1 MALGENEGMST
12 TMLVSPTGGNINT
25 GYAYPAPVYALGNQN
40 GGGMGF
46 GGDWGSLITLF
57 LLFGLFG
64 GMGNGFGGGGFGGF
78 GGYDFP
84 WLLTGQQGIS
94 NNVNSGF
101 RDAQISDSI
110 TSVRDGISGL
120 STQLCGCCGDMQMSL
135 ANGFAGVNSNISN
148 GFAGVNQNI
157 SQGFASTNLG
167 MCQGFNGVNTAIS
180 SAQNALAQQ
189 NYSNQIAS
197 LERSY
202 AAQTAQA
209 AGFNGLQSQLAQCCC
224 DNRLGTESLRATV
237 LQENCADRYEAA
249 NNTRDIIESQTRSTQ
264 AILDKLCSLELDN
277 ARREND
283 QLRTELIFARGQA
296 SQVAQTADIRAG
308 QLAATNALVQELRQ
322 CPIPAQPVYG
332 NSPIFTCAQNVAG
345 GCGCGCNGFN

>member
-12 TMLVSPTGGNINT
+12 TMLVQPTAGNINT
-25 GYAYPAPVYALGNQN
+25 GYAYPAPVFYAGNNGNN

-64 GMGNGFGGGGFGGF
+64 GMGGGGFGGGF

-84 WLLTGQQGIS
+84 WILNGQQGIN
-94 NNVNSGF
+94 NNVSSGF
-101 RDAQISDSI
+101 RDAQINDGI

-135 ANGFAGVNSNISN
+135 SN
-148 GFAGVNQNI
+148 GFNSVNNSI
-157 SQGFASTNLG
+157 SN
-167 MCQGFNGVNTAIS
+167 
-180 SAQNALAQQ
+180 AQNALAQQ

-209 AGFNGLQSQLAQCCC
+209 QGFNNLQSQLAQCCC

-237 LQENCADRYEAA
+237 LQENCQDRYEAA
-249 NNTRDIIESQTRSTQ
+249 QNAQGIIA
-264 AILDKLCSLELDN
+264 AITAGVQSIKDDLCADRLDAE
-277 ARREND
+277 RREN
-283 QLRTELIFARGQA
+283 QNLRTQLSMAQLAA
-296 SQVAQTADIRAG
+296 SQTAQTA
-308 QLAATNALVQELRQ
+308 ELRASQ
-322 CPIPAQPVYG
+322 QAANGVLLNELRSCPIPSQPVYG

-345 GCGCGCNGFN
+345 GCGCGCNNFNG

>member
-57 LLFGLFG
+57 MLFGMFG
-64 GMGNGFGGGGFGGF
+64 GGFGGFGGGYGGF

-84 WLLTGQQGIS
+84 WLLTGQQGI
-94 NNVNSGF
+94 NNNTNAGF

-120 STQLCGCCGDMQMSL
+120 STQLCGCCSDVQMSL
-135 ANGFAGVNSNISN
+135 ANGFAGVNN
-148 GFAGVNQNI
+148 
-157 SQGFASTNLG
+157 NL
-167 MCQGFNGVNTAIS
+167 CNGFNGVNASING
-180 SAQNALAQQ
+180 AQNALAQQ
-189 NYSNQIAS
+189 MYTNQLAD
-197 LERSY
+197 LERSF
-202 AAQTAQA
+202 AAQTANT
-209 AGFNGLQSQLAQCCC
+209 AGLTNLSTQLAQCCC
-224 DNRLGTESLRATV
+224 DNRAATQDVKFTIAQEECATRANST
-237 LQENCADRYEAA
+237 A
-249 NNTRDIIESQTRSTQ
+249 NTQ
-264 AILDKLCSLELDN
+264 AILDKLCQLELDGYK
-277 ARREND
+277 REND
-283 QLRTELIFARGQA
+283 NLRSQLQFANMQA
-296 SQVAQTADIRAG
+296 SQVAQTSELRTS
-308 QLAATNALVQELRQ
+308 QATVANQLVQELRS

-345 GCGCGCNGFN
+345 GCGCGFNG